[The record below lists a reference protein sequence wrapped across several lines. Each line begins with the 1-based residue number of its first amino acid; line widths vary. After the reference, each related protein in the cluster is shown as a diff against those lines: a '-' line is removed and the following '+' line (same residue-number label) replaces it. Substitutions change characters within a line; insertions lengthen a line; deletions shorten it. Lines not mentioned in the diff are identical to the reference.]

1 MPYSTWVSLSP
12 ISFLYRKRT
21 GWSTST
27 SFISRGTD
35 GNLCLNE
42 FYSCMTLR
50 VNIESFLNILAF
62 LIDFMLLFPS
72 RLVYSTV
79 KVSHFFIFSFQ
90 AAKLV
95 NFKVVLKWSSPDF
108 LKVFY
113 SFFFAFL
120 FWGFP
125 LMFTPVLL
133 PGHFRGLFV
142 CLLRQLTLTYES
154 FSFKIN
160 LKLYLWG
167 LCYYQ
172 LVTKTQSVPLYLN
185 L

>member
-1 MPYSTWVSLSP
+1 MPYSTQVSLSP

-21 GWSTST
+21 GWSTS
-27 SFISRGTD
+27 FISRVTD

-42 FYSCMTLR
+42 FYSYITLR
-50 VNIESFLNILAF
+50 VNTESFLNILAF

-95 NFKVVLKWSSPDF
+95 CGLEVVFSRLSEGLLK
-108 LKVFY
+108 L
-113 SFFFAFL
+113 FFAFL
-120 FWGFP
+120 FWGFL
-125 LMFTPVLL
+125 LMFTPILL
-133 PGHFRGLFV
+133 PGHFRGLCV
-142 CLLRQLTLTYES
+142 CLLRHLTLTYES

-172 LVTKTQSVPLYLN
+172 LVTKTQSVPLYFN

>member
-1 MPYSTWVSLSP
+1 MDSTLNITVIMPYSTWVSLSP

-113 SFFFAFL
+113 SFFFLL
-120 FWGFP
+120 FCFGVFHSCSP
-125 LMFTPVLL
+125 QFYYLVILE
-133 PGHFRGLFV
+133 V
-142 CLLRQLTLTYES
+142 CL
-154 FSFKIN
+154 FA
-160 LKLYLWG
+160 
-167 LCYYQ
+167 C
-172 LVTKTQSVPLYLN
+172 
-185 L
+185 